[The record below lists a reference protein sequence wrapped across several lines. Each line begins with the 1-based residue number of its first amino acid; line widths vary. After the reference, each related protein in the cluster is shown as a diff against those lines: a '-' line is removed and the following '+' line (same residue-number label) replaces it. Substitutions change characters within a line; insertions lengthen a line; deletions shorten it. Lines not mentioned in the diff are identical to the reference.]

1 MATQPNTIPDL
12 EFLTTEEI
20 FRELSNRFPAVVMV
34 YLDDRGPQVMKH
46 LLFSGSDVAAYGLC
60 AYGQHFLT
68 HASQRVQY
76 DVNDA

>member
-1 MATQPNTIPDL
+1 MVENQVISDL
-12 EFLTTEEI
+12 ELATTTEI